1 MGVPNFYA
9 GNFVILSQDTSH
21 IIFLTQMS
29 EDRVIVLE
37 SLEEV
42 KPKSSPR
49 ISTTV
54 TTNTSI
60 PRYLPN
66 SDEKILSRY
75 LGPSI
80 GSCHDIC
87 KYGIKHDYEAK
98 SRHHF
103 FARFLAH
110 NQMPDGECNRS
121 NFMAVQRK
129 KKSEPKSRATR
140 TTDEFTDKT
149 RFSKQKDL
157 PPEKIIRTSNSLT
170 DLAAGSVHESSSMK
184 FNAALYDQADNAL
197 LEHSAVDQD
206 EKSSEESMDIAINED
221 ESSNLSRKLL
231 CEPVTMELDR
241 TTMQND
247 AAIEE
252 HAPIT
257 QAGESPEE
265 PVSIKFMISSTI
277 QEDVV
282 FANYKASNPSE
293 GSSVEHTS
301 IELVTASPI
310 KDNIVSVDY
319 QKADGAEESPNKLID
334 IKMKTLP
341 ESCEEGPSSLKLM
354 NPKSKSSTKH
364 RPVSGVEIASK
375 EAFNMKLKTPVYI
388 SPISTMKTPSTQV
401 GFSKEQQFQVK
412 SLSTGIKTKRE
423 LTKLNSGNEVTGVSD
438 RRKGIKQEKGDISGG
453 PKLVN
458 NSPASRKTTRSVK
471 LEPEQEHPL
480 RVKSTTASVTPIVIK
495 KATSSPSKTI
505 SASSEPAMPLK
516 PKKMVKSSRPF
527 ISSTELSGRR
537 NQEKIIKVAKPL
549 SAPSAKRQF
558 TRVSSMKP
566 RKYRKLIPSFTVSNQ
581 AKAGNFGVKEKTAHA
596 SEPNPEHVD
605 FRTLR
610 QKLRTH
616 RLHPNRKGGHE
627 ESGTQPIRASETAI
641 HTGVSQRSCRDV
653 PKSEMK
659 IKPGRISGANSEDKT
674 ETSRRLNFS
683 RRKVVDLR
691 SDNSAPIKLRLR
703 QVKTVGGNQKPKEIE
718 TKGSR
723 NRMKSDGARPSTALS
738 NAINVALRHRNVDDK
753 KDTQGL
759 FNNVIEETASKL
771 VESRK
776 SKVRALVGAFETVL
790 SLQETKV
797 APLIAG
803 L

>member
-29 EDRVIVLE
+29 EDRVIVSE

-49 ISTTV
+49 ISAAV
-54 TTNTSI
+54 KRNTSI
-60 PRYLPN
+60 PLSLPN

-75 LGPSI
+75 LEPSI

-110 NQMPDGECNRS
+110 NQMPDGECNQS
-121 NFMAVQRK
+121 NFMVVQRK
-129 KKSEPKSRATR
+129 KKSELKPRATR

-149 RFSKQKDL
+149 RFSKQMDL

-170 DLAAGSVHESSSMK
+170 DIAASSVHGSSSMK
-184 FNAALYDQADNAL
+184 FNAALYDQANNAF
-197 LEHSAVDQD
+197 LEQSAVDQD
-206 EKSSEESMDIAINED
+206 EKSSKESMDISTYED
-221 ESSNLSRKLL
+221 KSSNLSRKLL
-231 CEPVTMELDR
+231 CESVTMGLDR

-247 AAIEE
+247 SAIEE

-277 QEDVV
+277 QEDDVST
-282 FANYKASNPSE
+282 NYKASNPSD
-293 GSSVEHTS
+293 GSSVEQTS
-301 IELVTASPI
+301 IESLIASPI
-310 KDNIVSVDY
+310 KDNIVSADY
-319 QKADGAEESPNKLID
+319 QKADGSEESPNKLID
-334 IKMKTLP
+334 IKMKTVP
-341 ESCEEGPSSLKLM
+341 ESCEKGPSSLKLM

-364 RPVSGVEIASK
+364 RPVSGAERASK
-375 EAFNMKLKTPVYI
+375 EAFNTKLKTPVYI
-388 SPISTMKTPSTQV
+388 SPISTIKTPSTRV
-401 GFSKEQQFQVK
+401 GFSKEQFQVK

-423 LTKLNSGNEVTGVSD
+423 LNKLNSGNEVTGVSD
-438 RRKGIKQEKGDISGG
+438 RHKGKKQGKSDISGG
-453 PKLVN
+453 PKLVK
-458 NSPASRKTTRSVK
+458 NSSALRKTTRSVK
-471 LEPEQEHPL
+471 LEPEQERPS
-480 RVKSTTASVTPIVIK
+480 RVKSTTASVTSIAIK

-505 SASSEPAMPLK
+505 DASSEHAMPLK
-516 PKKMVKSSRPF
+516 LKKMVKSSPPF
-527 ISSTELSGRR
+527 ISSTEIYGRR

-549 SAPSAKRQF
+549 SAPSTKRQF
-558 TRVSSMKP
+558 TRVSSMKL
-566 RKYRKLIPSFTVSNQ
+566 RKYRKLIPSLTVSNQ
-581 AKAGNFGVKEKTAHA
+581 AKAGNFGVKEKTVRA
-596 SEPNPEHVD
+596 SEPNLEHVD
-605 FRTLR
+605 LRTLR
-610 QKLRTH
+610 QKLRKH
-616 RLHPNRKGGHE
+616 RLHPYSQGGHE

-641 HTGVSQRSCRDV
+641 HIGVSQRSYRDV

-674 ETSRRLNFS
+674 ETSRKLNFS

-718 TKGSR
+718 TKGSK
-723 NRMKSDGARPSTALS
+723 NRMKSEGAGPRTALS
-738 NAINVALRHRNVDDK
+738 NAINVALRHQNVDDK

-759 FNNVIEETASKL
+759 FNNVIAETASKL

-790 SLQETKV
+790 SLQESKV
-797 APLIAG
+797 APLVAV